1 MFSRMKNNHLNQS
14 VKNIPDMIE
23 EISGYLSDGI
33 VFFDSDGIVTL
44 WNPAMERLTG
54 ISSANALGQYIRDV
68 VSQLQDE
75 KNSSADIEVQSRRLL
90 KKLLNIENPP
100 AVTELEFRI
109 TALDGT
115 SKFIS
120 IKFFLKRDDNDILIC
135 CILREIP
142 IKNSSHEIHNSGD
155 ALRLS
160 EEKFSRSFHLAPIS
174 LTITTLAA
182 GTVIE
187 VNDEFLRNTGYSRE
201 EVIGRTV
208 IDVNIWETPELRER
222 IIAPVRTGKAV
233 KNMEIVFRHRNGE
246 LHDYI
251 FSAEPIRVEGIDCI
265 ISNFFDITE
274 RKKLEEALRISEEKF
289 SRSFR
294 LAPISLSVTTL
305 ETGRI
310 VEVNDE
316 FIRNTGYSRSDI
328 VGRTVYDI
336 NIWEPPDAREI
347 NISPL
352 KDGKAV
358 KNIEIV
364 FRHSNGD
371 LHNYIYSAEPILLDG
386 VKCIISIFFDI
397 TEKKKLEDALRLSEE
412 MYKTVFE
419 CTGSAMGIVK
429 NDLLTLVNN
438 GMVTLS
444 GYTKNEMEGRMTWQ
458 DFVFPEYVR
467 EIRKNAQELGAD
479 EASLINKSEFKLRD
493 KSGGV
498 KDVYCLTA
506 LGPDSSQYVVTLVD
520 MTEYNHLLTQINE
533 ISKREQQRV
542 GELLHDNL
550 IQYLTGISLIIRSL
564 EMKKERGRDIEI
576 KDIKKIYNLIG
587 ESLTLTKKLLK
598 GLFLVEIDYEGLPSA
613 LKNLAASISELYE
626 ISCVFEEECEPGD
639 VDVMKATE
647 LYYIIN
653 EAVHNAVKHGA
664 ADEIVI
670 ILRSRDGKSEV
681 EVSDN
686 GKGFGGINFRNS
698 EGLGLKLM
706 KFRAK
711 MIGAKIRIGNNPDS
725 GGVRIV
731 CSLQK

>member
-1 MFSRMKNNHLNQS
+1 MKNNNTYPS
-14 VKNIPDMIE
+14 GNVIPEMID

-33 VFFDSDGIVTL
+33 VLFDSSGIITL

-54 ISSANALGQYIRDV
+54 ISSINALGQYVRDV
-68 VSQLQDE
+68 VSQLQD
-75 KNSSADIEVQSRRLL
+75 KRKGAADVESESRRLL
-90 KKLLNIENPP
+90 KKLLNKDDPSV
-100 AVTELEFRI
+100 VTELESRI
-109 TALDGT
+109 TSLDGT
-115 SKFIS
+115 SKFVS
-120 IKFFLKRDDNDILIC
+120 IKFFLKQAVKEIFIC

-142 IKNSSHEIHNSGD
+142 IKDSDFEVQNSGD

-187 VNDEFLRNTGYSRE
+187 VNDEFLRNTGYTRD

-233 KNMEIVFRHRNGE
+233 KNKEIVFRHKNGD
-246 LHDYI
+246 LHNYI

-274 RKKLEEALRISEEKF
+274 RKKLEEALRTSEEKF

-305 ETGRI
+305 ETGKI

-316 FIRNTGYSRSDI
+316 FIRNTGYSRKEI

-336 NIWEPPDAREI
+336 NIWEPPDAREK

-352 KDGKAV
+352 KEGKAV

-364 FRHSNGD
+364 FRHRNGD

-386 VKCIISIFFDI
+386 VNCIISIFFDI

-429 NDLLTLVNN
+429 NDVLTLVNN

-444 GYTKNEMEGRMTWQ
+444 GYSKGEMEGRMTWQ

-467 EIRKNAQELGAD
+467 EIRKNARELGAD

-493 KSGGV
+493 KSGAV

-506 LGPDSSQYVVTLVD
+506 LGPDDSQYVVTLID

-564 EMKKERGRDIEI
+564 EMKKERGRNIEI

-613 LKNLAASISELYE
+613 LKNLAASISELYD
-626 ISCVFEEECEPGD
+626 ISCVFEEECEPAD

-653 EAVHNAVKHGA
+653 EAVHNAVKHGS
-664 ADEIVI
+664 ADKIVI
-670 ILRSRDGKSEV
+670 SLRNRDGKSEV
-681 EVSDN
+681 EVRDN
-686 GKGFGGINFRNS
+686 GKGFEGVNFRNA

-725 GGVRIV
+725 TGVRIL

>member
-1 MFSRMKNNHLNQS
+1 M
-14 VKNIPDMIE
+14 DMINTV
-23 EISGYLSDGI
+23 SGFLSDGI
-33 VFFDSDGIVTL
+33 AVFDNTGFVTG
-44 WNPAMERLTG
+44 WNPSMEKLTG
-54 ISSANALGQYIRDV
+54 ITMADTSGLQIWDILR
-68 VSQLQDE
+68 QLQDE
-75 KNSSADIEVQSRRLL
+75 GDTDIAAESERLVASLLKSDVSADKREIKISL
-90 KKLLNIENPP
+90 KYS
-100 AVTELEFRI
+100 
-109 TALDGT
+109 DGQIHCL
-115 SKFIS
+115 SMKFFIS
-120 IKFFLKRDDNDILIC
+120 RNENEIYIC
-135 CILREIP
+135 AVFKEIP
-142 IKNSSHEIHNSGD
+142 QSNPVKEIKEPGD
-155 ALRLS
+155 ALRIS

-174 LTITTLAA
+174 LTITTLAN

-187 VNDEFLRNTGYSRE
+187 VNDEFLRNTGYTRE
-201 EVIGRTV
+201 EVIGNTV
-208 IDVNIWETPELRER
+208 LDINIWETPELRER
-222 IIAPVRTGKAV
+222 IISPVRRGSAV
-233 KNMEIVFRHRNGE
+233 KNMEIVFRHKNGD

-251 FSAEPIRVEGIDCI
+251 FSADLISVDGVDCI

-316 FIRNTGYSRSDI
+316 FIRNTGYCRKDI
-328 VGRTVYDI
+328 VGKTVYDI
-336 NIWEPPDAREI
+336 NIWEPPGARER

-352 KDGKAV
+352 RDGRAV

-386 VKCIISIFFDI
+386 VHCIISIFFDI
-397 TEKKKLEDALRLSEE
+397 TEKKKLEDALRISEE
-412 MYKTVFE
+412 MYKTIFE
-419 CTGSAMGIVK
+419 CTGSAMGIVR
-429 NDLLTLVNN
+429 NDMLTLVNN

-444 GYTKNEMEGRMTWQ
+444 GFSKKEMEGRMTWQ
-458 DFVFPEYVR
+458 DFVIPEYVR
-467 EIRKNAQELGAD
+467 EIRKNARELGAD
-479 EASLINKSEFKLRD
+479 EASLINQSEFKLKV
-493 KSGGV
+493 KSGEIR
-498 KDVYCLTA
+498 DVYCLTA
-506 LGPDSSQYVVTLVD
+506 LGPDNSQYVVTLID

-576 KDIKKIYNLIG
+576 KDIKKIYSLIG

-613 LKNLAASISELYE
+613 FKNLAASISELYE
-626 ISCVFEEECEPGD
+626 ISCVFEEECEPAD
-639 VDVMKATE
+639 LDVMKATE
-647 LYYIIN
+647 LYYIVN

-664 ADEIVI
+664 ADHIVI
-670 ILRSRDGKSEV
+670 SLRGRDGKTEIEV
-681 EVSDN
+681 LDN
-686 GKGFGGINFRNS
+686 GRGFEGTNFRDS
-698 EGLGLKLM
+698 SGLGLKLM

-711 MIGAKIRIGNNPDS
+711 LIGAKIRIGNNPDS
-725 GGVRIV
+725 SGVRIL

>member
-1 MFSRMKNNHLNQS
+1 MKKNHLNPS
-14 VKNIPDMIE
+14 AKIMPEMIE
-23 EISGYLSDGI
+23 EVSGYLSDGI
-33 VFFDSDGIVTL
+33 VFFDNDGIVTL

-54 ISSANALGQYIRDV
+54 ISSGNALGQYIRDV
-68 VSQLQDE
+68 VSQLQNE
-75 KNSSADIEVQSRRLL
+75 KKSGADIEVQSRRIL
-90 KKLLNIENPP
+90 KKLLNNEAPP
-100 AVTELEFRI
+100 AATELELRI

-120 IKFFLKRDDNDILIC
+120 IKFFLKRDANDISIC

-142 IKNSSHEIHNSGD
+142 IKNSSYEIHNSGD

-187 VNDEFLRNTGYSRE
+187 VNDEFLRNTGYSRD

-222 IIAPVRTGKAV
+222 IIAPVRTGKSV

-316 FIRNTGYSRSDI
+316 FIRNTGYCRSDI
-328 VGRTVYDI
+328 VGKTVYDI
-336 NIWEPPDAREI
+336 NIWEPPDARER
-347 NISPL
+347 NITPL

-386 VKCIISIFFDI
+386 INCIISIFFDI

-444 GYTKNEMEGRMTWQ
+444 GYTKNEMQGRMTWQ

-467 EIRKNAQELGAD
+467 GIRKNAQELGAD

-493 KSGGV
+493 KSGEV

-506 LGPDSSQYVVTLVD
+506 LGPDTSQYVVTLID
-520 MTEYNHLLTQINE
+520 MTEYNYLLTQINE

-613 LKNLAASISELYE
+613 LKNLGASISELYE
-626 ISCVFEEECEPGD
+626 ISCIFEEECEPSD

-670 ILRSRDGKSEV
+670 TLRSRDGKSEV

-686 GKGFGGINFRNS
+686 GKGFAGVNFRNS
-698 EGLGLKLM
+698 GGLGLKLM

-711 MIGAKIRIGNNPDS
+711 MIGAKIRIGDNPGS
-725 GGVRIV
+725 SGVRIV

>member
-1 MFSRMKNNHLNQS
+1 MENKQS
-14 VKNIPDMIE
+14 NIPAMID
-23 EISGYLSDGI
+23 EISGYISDGI
-33 VFFDSDGIVTL
+33 VFFNNYGVITI

-54 ISSANALGQYIRDV
+54 IASVNASGKNVNDIAG
-68 VSQLQDE
+68 QLQDL
-75 KNSSADIEVQSRRLL
+75 NYSGSDIAGESRRLI
-90 KKLLNIENPP
+90 KKFFKGDDP
-100 AVTELEFRI
+100 AAPTELEFHI
-109 TALDGT
+109 ISLDGT

-120 IKFFLKRDDNDILIC
+120 IKFFLKQGSDGFSIC

-142 IKNSSHEIHNSGD
+142 VYKSSSGIRNSGD

-187 VNDEFLRNTGYSRE
+187 VNDEFLRNTGYTRS

-208 IDVNIWETPELRER
+208 VDVNIWETPELRER
-222 IIAPVRTGKAV
+222 IISPLHYGKAV
-233 KNMEIVFRHRNGE
+233 KNMEIVFRHKNGE
-246 LHDYI
+246 LHNYI

-294 LAPISLSVTTL
+294 LAPISLSVTTF

-316 FIRNTGYSRSDI
+316 FIGNTGYSRKDI
-328 VGRTVYDI
+328 VGKTVYDI
-336 NIWEPPDAREI
+336 NIWEPPDARER

-364 FRHSNGD
+364 FRHKNGD
-371 LHNYIYSAEPILLDG
+371 LHNYIYSAEPILLNG
-386 VKCIISIFFDI
+386 ENCIISIFFDI

-419 CTGSAMGIVK
+419 CTGSAMGIVC
-429 NDLLTLVNN
+429 NDVLTLVNN

-444 GYTKNEMEGRMTWQ
+444 GYSKKEMEGRMTWQ
-458 DFVFPEYVR
+458 DFVIPEYVR
-467 EIRKNAQELGAD
+467 EIRRNSLELGAD
-479 EASLINKSEFKLRD
+479 EASLINKSEFKLKV
-493 KSGGV
+493 KSGEV
-498 KDVYCLTA
+498 RDVYCLTA
-506 LGPDSSQYVVTLVD
+506 LGPDDSQYVVTLID
-520 MTEYNHLLTQINE
+520 MTEYNYLLTQINE

-564 EMKKERGRDIEI
+564 EMKKERGREIEVR
-576 KDIKKIYNLIG
+576 DIKKIYKLIG

-613 LKNLAASISELYE
+613 FKNLAASISELYE
-626 ISCVFEEECEPGD
+626 ISCVFNEECGAAD
-639 VDVMKATE
+639 LDVMKATE
-647 LYYIIN
+647 LYYIVN

-664 ADEIVI
+664 ADHIVI
-670 ILRSRDGKSEV
+670 SLRGSGGKTEIEVVDNGRGFEGKSLRD
-681 EVSDN
+681 S
-686 GKGFGGINFRNS
+686 S
-698 EGLGLKLM
+698 GLGLKLM

-711 MIGAKIRIGNNPDS
+711 LIGAKITIEDNPAS
-725 GGVRIV
+725 PGVRIL